1 MVLFLFMVNKNL
13 LIIYLY
19 VPRQI
24 IYLYHLKHHQVGDGV
39 GGGNIEQS
47 YCAIQNNKYW
57 EVNFLTSIF
66 QESHKKST

>member
-19 VPRQI
+19 VARHI
-24 IYLYHLKHHQVGDGV
+24 IYLYHLKHHQLG
-39 GGGNIEQS
+39 GGGNSEQS

-66 QESHKKST
+66 QEIHQKST